1 MMIVLCHF
9 LLYRKT
15 YLIYNWSGLGFLR
28 SGPSLKKWLILNA
41 MLWFPVCGTRM
52 LVAQNTDDLD
62 YLVSVFGE
70 KKNFKFCLIP
80 GSGFVQKHKPSI
92 EFNRIVLGYVGRV
105 RKDKGVLNVIR
116 AVQHLQNNGCQ
127 IDLKI
132 WGELD
137 DHNRHGFNSSDLA
150 ELETAKHF
158 FHGYSDDKVKIYQS
172 FNVFCLASS
181 GEGLS
186 KAAIEAA
193 SFGMPLILSKVPGNK
208 DMINANGFLFE
219 YDNSHSLIEVLETLC
234 ELEQAALFD
243 FSKQSRL
250 LFEQLWTLDSIHKE
264 WLRIL

>member
-9 LLYRKT
+9 LLYRKY

-28 SGPSLKKWLILNA
+28 TGPSLKKWLILNA
-41 MLWFPVCGTRM
+41 MLWFPVFGTRM
-52 LVAQNTDDLD
+52 LVVQNTDDLN
-62 YLVSVFGE
+62 YLTSVFRN

-80 GSGFVQKHKPSI
+80 GSGFTQKYQPSHTF
-92 EFNRIVLGYVGRV
+92 ERIVLGYVGRV
-105 RKDKGVLNVIR
+105 RKDKGILNVIR
-116 AVQHLQNNGCQ
+116 AVQHLQNEGRS

-150 ELETAKHF
+150 ELEAAKHF
-158 FHGYSDDKVKIYQS
+158 FQGYSNDKNTIFQS
-172 FNVFCLASS
+172 FNVFCLASN

-208 DMINANGFLFE
+208 DMVNGNGFLFE
-219 YDNSHSLIEVLETLC
+219 YDNNHSLIEVLETLC
-234 ELEQAALFD
+234 ELEHDALSGFA
-243 FSKQSRL
+243 KQSRL
-250 LFEQLWTLDSIHKE
+250 LYEHLWTLDSIHKE